1 VPSPQTSLRH
11 RLLRRPFP
19 SNPRPQQ
26 LRRRNPAHSKLLQP
40 SPPPPRPNGKL
51 TETRITEAGFLLLE
65 DGTLFRGRISG
76 ATGSSLLP
84 AVAEVV
90 FTTNMTGYQE
100 VFTDPSYRGQIVVMT
115 APQIGNYGVN
125 AEDPESSAPQVAG
138 VVVRELSQTFSNWRA
153 TGGLGAWL
161 AAAQV
166 PVITEVDTR
175 RLTRHLRS
183 VGVMRGVIAAGDEPD
198 ETSRAALE
206 ACPSMVGLDLASRVS
221 TRQRY
226 SWGDP
231 RARHH
236 IVAYDYGIKR
246 NILRL
251 FDERDCRVTVVPA
264 ATPADVVLSEEPDGI
279 FLSNGPGDPD
289 AVAYAPAI
297 IRALTS
303 AGIPTFG
310 ICLGHQ
316 LLGLS
321 FGGSTAKMPYGHRGG
336 NHPVKEVETGKVLIT
351 SQNHGFAVEGDER
364 TVKGAGALE
373 VTHVNLNDGTIE
385 GLRHRELPVFGVQYH
400 PEAAPGPHD
409 ARPLFQEFLSALG
422 GSLR

>member
-1 VPSPQTSLRH
+1 LS
-11 RLLRRPFP
+11 
-19 SNPRPQQ
+19 
-26 LRRRNPAHSKLLQP
+26 A
-40 SPPPPRPNGKL
+40 
-51 TETRITEAGFLLLE
+51 EIRITEPGFLLLE
-65 DGTLFRGRISG
+65 DGTLFRGRMAGS
-76 ATGSSLLP
+76 ATALLP

-125 AEDPESSAPQVAG
+125 AEDPESNAPQVAG
-138 VVVRELSQTFSNWRA
+138 VVVRELSDTYSNWRA

-161 AAAQV
+161 AASQI
-166 PVITEVDTR
+166 PIIQDVDTR

-183 VGVMRGVIAAGDEPD
+183 VGVMRGVIGAGVEPD
-198 ETSRAALE
+198 EASRAALD
-206 ACPSMVGLDLASRVS
+206 ACPSMEGLDLASRVT
-221 TRQRY
+221 TRESY

-231 RARHH
+231 QSRHH

-251 FDERDCRVTVVPA
+251 FDENDCRVTVVPA
-264 ATPADVVLSEEPDGI
+264 DTPAEAALSEEPDGI

-289 AVAYAPAI
+289 AVAYAPGI
-297 IRALTS
+297 IRTLT
-303 AGIPTFG
+303 ANGVPIFG

-316 LLGLS
+316 LLGLT
-321 FGGSTAKMPYGHRGG
+321 FGGSTVKMPYGHRGG
-336 NHPVKEVETGKVLIT
+336 NHPVKAVESGRVLIT
-351 SQNHGFAVEGDER
+351 SQNHGFAVEGDE
-364 TVKGAGALE
+364 TSVKGASDLE

-385 GLRHRELPVFGVQYH
+385 GLRHRTLPIFGVQYH

-409 ARPLFQEFLSALG
+409 ARPLFQEFLSALRG
-422 GSLR
+422 AVR

>member
-1 VPSPQTSLRH
+1 L
-11 RLLRRPFP
+11 
-19 SNPRPQQ
+19 
-26 LRRRNPAHSKLLQP
+26 AA
-40 SPPPPRPNGKL
+40 
-51 TETRITEAGFLLLE
+51 ETRVTEPGFLLLE
-65 DGTLFRGRISG
+65 DGTLFRGRI
-76 ATGSSLLP
+76 AGSTAAALP

-125 AEDPESSAPQVAG
+125 SEDPESSAPQIAG
-138 VVVRELSQTFSNWRA
+138 VVVRELSETYSNWRA
-153 TGGLGAWL
+153 TGGLGGWL

-166 PVITEVDTR
+166 PIIQDVDTR

-183 VGVMRGVIAAGDEPD
+183 VGVMRGVIGAGDEPN
-198 ETSRAALE
+198 EASRAALD
-206 ACPSMVGLDLASRVS
+206 ACPSMEGLDLASRVT
-221 TRQRY
+221 TRERY
-226 SWGDP
+226 TWGDP
-231 RARHH
+231 RAHRH

-251 FDERDCRVTVVPA
+251 FVENDCRVTVVPA
-264 ATPADVVLSEEPDGI
+264 DTSAETALAEDPDGI

-289 AVAYAPAI
+289 AVVYAPGI
-297 IRALTS
+297 IRALAT
-303 AGIPTFG
+303 GGVPTFG

-316 LLGLS
+316 LIGLT

-336 NHPVKEVETGKVLIT
+336 NHPVKAVETGRVLIT

-364 TVKGAGALE
+364 SVTGASDLE

-409 ARPLFQEFLSALG
+409 ARPLFQEFLSALRG
-422 GSLR
+422 AVR

>member
-1 VPSPQTSLRH
+1 LS
-11 RLLRRPFP
+11 
-19 SNPRPQQ
+19 
-26 LRRRNPAHSKLLQP
+26 A
-40 SPPPPRPNGKL
+40 
-51 TETRITEAGFLLLE
+51 EIRITEPGFLLLE
-65 DGTLFRGRISG
+65 DGTLFRGRMAGS
-76 ATGSSLLP
+76 ATALLP

-138 VVVRELSQTFSNWRA
+138 VVVRELSETYSNWRA
-153 TGGLGAWL
+153 TDGLGAWL
-161 AAAQV
+161 AASQV
-166 PVITEVDTR
+166 PIIQDVDTR

-183 VGVMRGVIAAGDEPD
+183 VGVMRGVIGAGVEPD
-198 ETSRAALE
+198 EASRAALE
-206 ACPSMVGLDLASRVS
+206 ACPSMEGLDLASRVT
-221 TRQRY
+221 TRESY

-231 RARHH
+231 QSRYH

-251 FDERDCRVTVVPA
+251 FDENDCRVTVVPA
-264 ATPADVVLSEEPDGI
+264 DTPAEAALSEEPDGI

-289 AVAYAPAI
+289 AVAYAPGI
-297 IRALTS
+297 IRTLT
-303 AGIPTFG
+303 ANGVPIFG

-316 LLGLS
+316 LLGLT
-321 FGGSTAKMPYGHRGG
+321 FGGSTVKMPYGHRGG
-336 NHPVKEVETGKVLIT
+336 NHPVKAVESGRVLIT
-351 SQNHGFAVEGDER
+351 SQNHGFAVEGDE
-364 TVKGAGALE
+364 TSVKGASDLE

-385 GLRHRELPVFGVQYH
+385 GLRHRTLPIFGVQYH

-409 ARPLFQEFLSALG
+409 ARPLFQEFLSALRG
-422 GSLR
+422 AVR